1 MTGRAPDGCCLDAE
15 GAIWVASPTTRDF
28 VRVREGGE
36 VLDRIEVDRMAIAC
50 TLGGADGRSLFLLTS
65 TTTKYDEA
73 RKARSAQIQEHR
85 VEVPGGNSP

>member
-1 MTGRAPDGCCLDAE
+1 
-15 GAIWVASPTTRDF
+15 
-28 VRVREGGE
+28 
-36 VLDRIEVDRMAIAC
+36 MAIAC